1 MQQGTRLRFHDFF
14 ACWETLLEGRHDIL
28 VLNIA
33 LGKQETQWA
42 KKAEKVQ

>member
-14 ACWETLLEGRHDIL
+14 AALGDFVEGRHDIL

-33 LGKQETQWA
+33 LGKHDTVGWLKM
-42 KKAEKVQ
+42 KK